1 MMIKIEMSVL
11 MTKIIVS
18 NTHLQKINEVSYKER
33 ERERGCLSERETE
46 RQLHVF
52 VCE

>member
-33 ERERGCLSERETE
+33 ERGCLSERETE

-52 VCE
+52 VCK